1 MGLEGFWLIFN
12 KQGEETLSWSFGIIA
27 WQLPWGGVSVW
38 SDVVCGRCIG
48 AAAVGT
54 DVDVGDGVDAC
65 GGVDAS
71 GGVDA
76 ADGVDASGAARLGG
90 GVVE

>member
-1 MGLEGFWLIFN
+1 MGLEGFWLTFN

-27 WQLPWGGVSVW
+27 WQLSWGGVSVW
-38 SDVVCGRCIG
+38 SDVGRCIG
-48 AAAVGT
+48 AAAAAGT

-65 GGVDAS
+65 GGVDA
-71 GGVDA
+71 G
-76 ADGVDASGAARLGG
+76 DGVDASGAGRLGG